1 MFMCVCMYQNFF
13 IHSSIDEHVGFHS
26 WAVMNGAAMN
36 IEHGGTNKPFLKLI
50 FIGV

>member
-1 MFMCVCMYQNFF
+1 MFKCVCMYQNFF
-13 IHSSIDEHVGFHS
+13 INSSIDDLVGFHS
-26 WAVMNGAAMN
+26 WAVMNSAAMN